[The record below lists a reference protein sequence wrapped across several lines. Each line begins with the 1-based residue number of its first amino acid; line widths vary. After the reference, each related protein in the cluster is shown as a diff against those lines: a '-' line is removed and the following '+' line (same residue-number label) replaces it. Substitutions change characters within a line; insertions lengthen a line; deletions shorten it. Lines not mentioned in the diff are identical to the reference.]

1 MTYIQSRRQLRGKLG
16 PLTMYMIENEEIAVS
31 IMNKDPFFL
40 SSVKLFERL
49 INMNNSHETE

>member
-1 MTYIQSRRQLRGKLG
+1 
-16 PLTMYMIENEEIAVS
+16 MYMIENEEIAVR

-40 SSVKLFERL
+40 SSVQLFERL